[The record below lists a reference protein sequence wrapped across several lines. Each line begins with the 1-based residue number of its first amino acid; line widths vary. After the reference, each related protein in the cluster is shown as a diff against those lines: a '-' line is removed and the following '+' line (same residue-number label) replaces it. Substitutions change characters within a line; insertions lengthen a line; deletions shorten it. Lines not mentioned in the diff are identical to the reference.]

1 MRGLIITGTSGVGKS
16 FLEAQLAGDYNFY
29 PLTKY
34 TDRPARPGESTRALQ
49 NLTSEEFMA
58 RKNVGEFI
66 FTLEYMGFNYAW
78 TKADAISH
86 QDKIL
91 VLAVTLESM
100 RNIFDNLPGFKPVLL
115 TIDPG
120 NLQLIEERMKLR
132 EDFAN
137 LPPEKKS
144 DIARKIQIR
153 MDLARQEL
161 ANVSDYGR
169 IVERHGGRVFTIVD
183 NTTLFTD
190 VIPWIYGEFK
200 LPQSQ

>member
-16 FLEAQLAGDYNFY
+16 FLEAQLAGDYNLY

-144 DIARKIQIR
+144 DIARKIQNR

-161 ANVSDYGR
+161 ANVSEYGR
-169 IVERHGGRVFTIVD
+169 IVESHGGRVFTIVD

-190 VIPWIYGEFK
+190 VIPWIYEGFK